1 MIVSNFFRI
10 KIVLLKMNRFAKME
24 KQGKYTLFET
34 LSALSGNYRI
44 RVLSLG

>member
-1 MIVSNFFRI
+1 
-10 KIVLLKMNRFAKME
+10 ME

-44 RVLSLG
+44 RVLSLGWVEKEKVPKY